1 MPADAA
7 SIMTRH
13 VITPC
18 PHDTV
23 ARIAKLLL
31 THRSSAAPVRDA
43 EGQLLGMLNEGDLMR
58 PLTTETETRRAWW
71 LRMLAEATR
80 RAPSS

>member
-13 VITPC
+13 VISPC
-18 PHDTV
+18 SHDTV

-31 THRSSAAPVRDA
+31 THRSSAAPVCDT
-43 EGQLLGMLNEGDLMR
+43 EGQLL
-58 PLTTETETRRAWW
+58 AC
-71 LRMLAEATR
+71 
-80 RAPSS
+80 